1 MLRRSLFV
9 LGTFLLA
16 PAPVVAQDPDP
27 RAEVTALVTR
37 LFDGMRESDST
48 KVRSTFHAD
57 ARLGSALL
65 RDGVPSYRPDGVNGF
80 VRAVGTPKEAIW
92 DEQIRHLRVEVD
104 GPLATAWM
112 EYRFYAGGR
121 FSHCGVNAMQLVR
134 GADGWQIASL
144 IDTRR
149 QPAECEP
156 WP

>member
-1 MLRRSLFV
+1 MRRCSLLV
-9 LGTFLLA
+9 LGTCLLA
-16 PAPVVAQDPDP
+16 PAAATAQAADP
-27 RAEVTALVTR
+27 RTEVAAVITR
-37 LFDGMRESDST
+37 LFEGMRESDST

-65 RDGVPSYRPDGVNGF
+65 REGVPSYRPDGVDGF
-80 VRAVGTPKEAIW
+80 VRAVGTPKEIIW
-92 DEQIRHLRVEVD
+92 DEQIRNLRVEVD

-112 EYRFYAGGR
+112 DYRFYAGER

-134 GADGWQIASL
+134 SPAGWQIASL

-149 QPAECEP
+149 QPAECDA

>member
-1 MLRRSLFV
+1 MLHRSL
-9 LGTFLLA
+9 LLCCTCLLA
-16 PAPVVAQDPDP
+16 PAAGSAQAADP
-27 RAEVTALVTR
+27 RAEVTAVITR
-37 LFDGMRESDST
+37 LIDGMRESDST
-48 KVRSTFHAD
+48 KVRSAFHAA
-57 ARLGSALL
+57 ARLGSALM
-65 RDGVPSYRPDGVNGF
+65 RDGVPSYRPDGVDGF
-80 VRAVGTPKEAIW
+80 VRAVGTPKEIMW
-92 DEQIRHLRVEVD
+92 DERIRHLRLEVD

-112 EYRFYAGGR
+112 EYRFYAGER

>member
-1 MLRRSLFV
+1 MLRRSLF
-9 LGTFLLA
+9 LLCTSLLA
-16 PAPVVAQDPDP
+16 PAAAAAQTADP
-27 RAEVTALVTR
+27 RAEVVAVVTR

-48 KVRSTFHAD
+48 KVRSVFHAE
-57 ARLGSALL
+57 ARLGSALV
-65 RDGVPSYRPDGVNGF
+65 REGVPSYRPDGVDGF
-80 VRAVGTPKEAIW
+80 VRAVGTPKEIIW
-92 DEQIRHLRVEVD
+92 DEQIRNLRVEVD

-112 EYRFYAGGR
+112 EYRFYAGER

>member
-1 MLRRSLFV
+1 MLRRALLV
-9 LGTFLLA
+9 LGTCLLA
-16 PAPVVAQDPDP
+16 PTAVTAQAADP
-27 RAEVTALVTR
+27 RTEVTAVITR

-57 ARLGSALL
+57 ARLGTALL
-65 RDGVPSYRPDGVNGF
+65 RDGVPSYRPDGVDGF
-80 VRAVGTPKEAIW
+80 VRAVGTPKEIIW
-92 DEQIRHLRVEVD
+92 DERIRNLHVEVD

-112 EYRFYAGGR
+112 DYRFYAGER

-134 GADGWQIASL
+134 VAAGWQIASL

-149 QPAECEP
+149 QPPECEP